1 MKQLSN
7 TGTTQT
13 IPKSKGEEEAET
25 PPAMTKSLPG
35 SV

>member
-13 IPKSKGEEEAET
+13 I
-25 PPAMTKSLPG
+25 TKLTLALSVG
-35 SV
+35 SVVLTA

>member
-13 IPKSKGEEEAET
+13 IPKLTLTLSV
-25 PPAMTKSLPG
+25 G
-35 SV
+35 SVVLTA